1 MKIIPTHRQIVEEEI
16 YQNEWQSERIFRQSN
31 TLLNKKEIETVFF
44 FLVRRIF
51 ILIQKIIHHQVQMNP
66 IRHLHQHHRQQ
77 IRRVQ

>member
-44 FLVRRIF
+44 FLVR
-51 ILIQKIIHHQVQMNP
+51 
-66 IRHLHQHHRQQ
+66 
-77 IRRVQ
+77 